1 MPAPAP
7 ESVLSVTQLTRKIRE
22 LIELEIG
29 EAWIEGEVS
38 NLRVQRSGHQYFTL
52 KDSGAQLSCV
62 LFKGN
67 AMRQTHLPEDGRKV
81 LLFGEISVYE
91 ARGNYQMIVREVR
104 PAGVGDLQ
112 AKFDELKRKL
122 AAEGLFDQAR
132 KKPLPK
138 FPTRIGVVTSASA
151 AALRDMLHVWE
162 RRAPWLRITIFPV
175 RVQGS
180 GAEHEIADAIH
191 KLNHWNQHTT
201 SDKLDVLVVARGG
214 GSLEDLWCFNEEVVA
229 RAIAASDLPVVS
241 GVGHEIDF
249 TIADFAADLRAPTPS
264 AAAEVLT
271 PDRAELAATLDGLAH
286 RAKRSMD
293 QRVTMLDYQLQ
304 SRSGAELFNMP
315 RFAIRERQQQL
326 DSALDDLTDLA
337 EDTLESR
344 DDRLHRLQEK
354 LARLTPSAQLASTN
368 DRLDQLQRRMV
379 ELTTHRLEKLTDAL
393 GHRQSLLHAISP
405 DVVLARGYSLTT
417 DSTGR
422 IIRDADTL
430 SPGDEL
436 TTKFA
441 KGSVRSKVES

>member
-1 MPAPAP
+1 MPKPAP
-7 ESVLSVTQLTRKIRE
+7 ESVLSVSQVTRKIRD
-22 LIELEIG
+22 LIEIEIG

-67 AMRQTHLPEDGRKV
+67 ASRQTHLPEDGRKV
-81 LLFGEISVYE
+81 LLFGEFSVYE
-91 ARGNYQMIVREVR
+91 ARGNYQLIVREVR

-122 AAEGLFDQAR
+122 AAEGLFDQSI

-162 RRAPWLRITIFPV
+162 RRAPWLEIVLYPV
-175 RVQGS
+175 RVQGA
-180 GAEHEIADAIH
+180 GAEHEIAEAIN
-191 KLNHWNQHTT
+191 KLNRWNER
-201 SDKLDVLVVARGG
+201 DGDGKLDLLVVARGG

-229 RAIAASDLPVVS
+229 RAIAASELPVVS

-271 PDRAELAATLDGLAH
+271 PDRAELSATLDSLAH
-286 RAKRSMD
+286 RAKRSID

-326 DSALDDLTDLA
+326 DSALDDLTNLA
-337 EDTLESR
+337 HDTVETR
-344 DDRLHRLQEK
+344 TDRLQRLQEK
-354 LARLTPSAQLASTN
+354 LARLTPSAQLAAT
-368 DRLDQLQRRMV
+368 DEKLAHLHQRMM
-379 ELTTHRLEKLTDAL
+379 ELTSHRLEKLGDSL
-393 GHRQSLLHAISP
+393 RHRQSLLHAISP

-417 DSTGR
+417 DANGQ
-422 IIRDADTL
+422 IIRDAD
-430 SPGDEL
+430 SVSAGDEL
-436 TTKFA
+436 ITKLA
-441 KGSVRSKVES
+441 KGSVKSKVE

>member
-1 MPAPAP
+1 MPKPAP
-7 ESVLSVTQLTRKIRE
+7 ESVLSVSQVTRKIRD
-22 LIELEIG
+22 LIEIEIG

-67 AMRQTHLPEDGRKV
+67 ASRQTHLPEDGRKV
-81 LLFGEISVYE
+81 LLFGEFSVYE
-91 ARGNYQMIVREVR
+91 ARGNYQLIVREVR

-122 AAEGLFDQAR
+122 AAEGLFDQSI

-162 RRAPWLRITIFPV
+162 RRAPWLEIVLYPV
-175 RVQGS
+175 RVQGA
-180 GAEHEIADAIH
+180 GAEHEIAEAIN
-191 KLNHWNQHTT
+191 KLNRWNER
-201 SDKLDVLVVARGG
+201 DGDGKLDLLVVARGG

-229 RAIAASDLPVVS
+229 RAIAASELPVVS

-271 PDRAELAATLDGLAH
+271 PDRAELSATLDSLAH
-286 RAKRSMD
+286 RAKRSID

-326 DSALDDLTDLA
+326 DSALDDLTNLA
-337 EDTLESR
+337 HDTVETR
-344 DDRLHRLQEK
+344 TDRLQRLQEK
-354 LARLTPSAQLASTN
+354 LARLTPSAQLAAT
-368 DRLDQLQRRMV
+368 DEKLAHLHQRMM
-379 ELTTHRLEKLTDAL
+379 ELTSHRLEKLGDSL
-393 GHRQSLLHAISP
+393 RHRQSLLHAISP

-417 DSTGR
+417 DANGQ
-422 IIRDADTL
+422 IIRDAD
-430 SPGDEL
+430 SVSAGDEL
-436 TTKFA
+436 ITKLA
-441 KGSVRSKVES
+441 KGTVKSKVE